1 MDFKETEKHV
11 FNSSSFQWVEYKAE
25 IENTTSPFSVNNSSK
40 ITQASL
46 PLNQDVFN
54 FQMLSWELSTMSL
67 PCLIVSPLIIFIC
80 ILVSNYI
87 LRVVSNNVIIGT
99 FRFENQMLFRT
110 WI

>member
-1 MDFKETEKHV
+1 MGFKETEKHV
-11 FNSSSFQWVEYKAE
+11 LNNSSFQLVEYKAE
-25 IENTTSPFSVNNSSK
+25 IENTTSPFSVNNSSQ

-46 PLNQDVFN
+46 HLNQDVFN

-67 PCLIVSPLIIFIC
+67 PCLIVSPLIILIC